1 MGQIHIVEIV
11 ELIIYLIICIAI
23 GFAYSKKGQSSEE
36 EYWVAGRFLNKTWG
50 AFAVY
55 AVVGSAST
63 IMGSAGIAYKAGVPT
78 GAAIALGFSLQFP
91 LIAYL
96 TAGPLLE
103 KNICTLGDFFNDMI
117 GGRHVRWAYSIL
129 TLVFM
134 AAYVVPNLKAGGII
148 GQYLMGDL
156 YSYSTMAVVVGVVI
170 LIYSSLGGMW
180 AVTVT
185 DIIQG
190 VIMVVGVVLLGCAIL
205 FGVGEFGGFGGFA
218 EAAVSAKPVIAD
230 LGYPPLTVIGLAF
243 IWGLWGLVAPM
254 TVMRVLTMSNGKS
267 ARRSLILGSVFAAG
281 TVLVACLIAMSAATI
296 NPELENADM
305 AFIVTMEKYFP
316 PVIGGFFI
324 ASLFAAIMSSVDSF
338 LLSCGATVARDIYKG
353 LINPN
358 ASEKTVIKIGSI
370 SLWIVGIITII
381 ISTSSLPLISILTG
395 WAAGALISAF
405 CAPIVIGLYWKG
417 ISRNGVF
424 WSIVVGAGGYIFLNL
439 SKLCPSLSEILF
451 MVPIS
456 GIVCYAVS
464 KASPDKKVAGSVN

>member
-1 MGQIHIVEIV
+1 MGQIHVLEII
-11 ELIIYLIICIAI
+11 EIILYLIVCIVI
-23 GFAYSKKGQSSEE
+23 GVAYSKKGKSSEE

-63 IMGSAGIAYKAGVPT
+63 IMGSAGLAYKAGFPT
-78 GAAIALGFSLQFP
+78 AAAVALGFSLQFP

-117 GGRHVRWAYSIL
+117 GGKHVRWIYSIL

-148 GQYLMGDL
+148 GQYLMGDM
-156 YSYSTMAVVVGVVI
+156 YNYSTMAVVVGVVI
-170 LIYSSLGGMW
+170 LLYASLGGMW
-180 AVTVT
+180 AVTIT

-190 VIMVVGVVLLGCAIL
+190 VVMMAGVVLLGLTIL
-205 FGVGEFGGFGGFA
+205 FNLGDFGGFNGLV
-218 EAAVSAKPVIAD
+218 ETAVSTKPVIAG
-230 LGYPPLTVIGLAF
+230 LGFAPLSVIGLAF
-243 IWGLWGLVAPM
+243 IWALWGLVAPM

-267 ARRSLILGSVFAAG
+267 ARRSLILGSVFAAA
-281 TVLVACLIAMSAATI
+281 TVVIAGFIAMTAVTI
-296 NPELENADM
+296 DPQLENADM
-305 AFIVTMEKYFP
+305 AFIITMEKYFP
-316 PVIGGFFI
+316 SVICGFLI

-353 LINPN
+353 LINPD
-358 ASEKTVIKIGSI
+358 ASEKTVIRIGSV
-370 SLWIVGIITII
+370 SLWIIGIITII
-381 ISTSSLPLISILTG
+381 ISTLSLPLISLLTG

-405 CAPIVIGLYWKG
+405 CAPIVIGLYWDG

-424 WSIVVGAGGYIFLNL
+424 WSILVGAAGYVFLNL
-439 SKLCPSLSEILF
+439 SKMCPSLAEIIF

-456 GIVCYAVS
+456 GIVCYVVS
-464 KASPDKKVAGSVN
+464 KISPTKEVETD

>member
-1 MGQIHIVEIV
+1 MNQIHTIEIIEIIV
-11 ELIIYLIICIAI
+11 YLIICIAI
-23 GFAYSKKGQSSEE
+23 GILYSKKGKSSEE

-63 IMGSAGIAYKAGVPT
+63 IMGSAGIAYKAGFPAA
-78 GAAIALGFSLQFP
+78 AAIALGFSLQFP

-103 KNICTLGDFFNDMI
+103 KNICTLGDFFNNMI
-117 GGRHVRWAYSIL
+117 GGKHVRWAYSIL

-134 AAYVVPNLKAGGII
+134 AAYVIPNLKAGGII
-148 GQYLMGDL
+148 GQYLMGDT
-156 YSYSTMAVVVGVVI
+156 YNYSTMAVVVGVVI
-170 LIYSSLGGMW
+170 LIYASLGGMW
-180 AVTVT
+180 AVTIT

-190 VIMVVGVVLLGCAIL
+190 VIMMAGVGL
-205 FGVGEFGGFGGFA
+205 FGLVILLNVGDFGGFNGFV
-218 EAAVSAKPVIAD
+218 EAAISAKPIIGG
-230 LGYPPLTVIGLAF
+230 LGYPVLSIIGLAF
-243 IWGLWGLVAPM
+243 IWALWGLVAPM
-254 TVMRVLTMSNGKS
+254 TVMRVLTMANGKS
-267 ARRSLILGSVFAAG
+267 ARRSLMLGSVFAAV
-281 TVLVACLIAMSAATI
+281 TVAIAGLIAMSAATI
-296 NPELENADM
+296 NPGLENADM
-305 AFIVTMEKYFP
+305 AFIIAMEKYFP
-316 PVIGGFFI
+316 KVICGFMI

-358 ASEKTVIKIGSI
+358 ASEKTVIRIGSI
-370 SLWIVGIITII
+370 SLWIVGIITIV
-381 ISTSSLPLISILTG
+381 ISTMSLPLISILTG

-424 WSIVVGAGGYIFLNL
+424 WSIVVGAAGYIFLNL
-439 SKLCPSLSEILF
+439 SKLCPALAEILF

-456 GIVCYAVS
+456 GIVCYLVS
-464 KASPDKKVAGSVN
+464 KASPNKKAA

>member
-1 MGQIHIVEIV
+1 MGQIHVVELV
-11 ELIIYLIICIAI
+11 ELIIYLLICIGVGI
-23 GFAYSKKGQSSEE
+23 IYSKKGRSSEQ

-63 IMGSAGIAYKAGVPT
+63 IMGSAGLAYNAGVP
-78 GAAIALGFSLQFP
+78 AVVAIALGFSLQFP

-117 GGRHVRWAYSIL
+117 GGKHVRWVYSIL
-129 TLVFM
+129 SLIFM

-148 GQYLMGDL
+148 GQYLMGNL
-156 YSYSTMAVVVGVVI
+156 YNYSTMAVTVGVVI

-180 AVTVT
+180 AVTIT

-190 VIMVVGVVLLGCAIL
+190 VIMVMGVSLLGLAIL
-205 FGVGEFGGFGGFA
+205 FNVGEFGGFNGFVEAAISARPVISGLGFA
-218 EAAVSAKPVIAD
+218 
-230 LGYPPLTVIGLAF
+230 PLSILGLAF
-243 IWGLWGLVAPM
+243 IWALWGLVAPM
-254 TVMRVLTMSNGKS
+254 TVMRVLTMANGKS
-267 ARRSLILGSVFAAG
+267 ARRSLILGSVFAG
-281 TVLVACLIAMSAATI
+281 VTVLVAALIAMSASTI
-296 NPELENADM
+296 NPGLENADM
-305 AFIVTMEKYFP
+305 AFIITMEKYFP
-316 PVIGGFFI
+316 SIIGGFLI

-353 LINPN
+353 LINPK
-358 ASEKTVIKIGSI
+358 ASEKTVIMIGSI

-381 ISTSSLPLISILTG
+381 ISTMSLPLISLLTG

-417 ISRNGVF
+417 ISKNGVF
-424 WSIVVGAGGYIFLNL
+424 WSMVIGAGGYIFLNL
-439 SKLCPSLSEILF
+439 SKLCPPLSEIIF

-456 GIVCYAVS
+456 GIVCFVVS
-464 KASPDKKVAGSVN
+464 KISLDKKVI

>member
-1 MGQIHIVEIV
+1 MGQIRLVETI
-11 ELIIYLIICIAI
+11 EIIIYLIICIAI
-23 GFAYSKKGQSSEE
+23 GVAYSKKGKSSEE

-63 IMGSAGIAYKAGVPT
+63 IMGSAGIAYNAGVP
-78 GAAIALGFSLQFP
+78 AAVAIALGFSLQFP

-117 GGRHVRWAYSIL
+117 GGKHVRWIYSIL
-129 TLVFM
+129 SLVFM

-148 GQYLMGDL
+148 GQYLMGDA
-156 YSYSTMAVVVGVVI
+156 YSYSTMAFIVGIVI
-170 LIYSSLGGMW
+170 LVYASLGGMW
-180 AVTVT
+180 AVTIT

-190 VIMVVGVVLLGCAIL
+190 VVMVIGVVLLGLAVL
-205 FGVGEFGGFGGFA
+205 FGVGEFGGFGAFVETAVAARPVIGQLGFA
-218 EAAVSAKPVIAD
+218 
-230 LGYPPLTVIGLAF
+230 PLSIIGLAF

-254 TVMRVLTMSNGKS
+254 TVMRVLTMANGKS
-267 ARRSLILGSVFAAG
+267 ARRSLILGSFLAAG
-281 TVLVACLIAMSAATI
+281 TVVVAALIAMSAATI
-296 NPELENADM
+296 NPQLENADM
-305 AFIVTMEKYFP
+305 AFIITMEKYFP
-316 PVIGGFFI
+316 PVIAGFLI

-358 ASEKTVIKIGSI
+358 ASEKTIIRIGSI
-370 SLWIVGIITII
+370 TLWIVGIITILV
-381 ISTSSLPLISILTG
+381 STLSLPLISLLAG

-424 WSIVVGAGGYIFLNL
+424 WSIFVGAGGYMVLNL
-439 SKLCPSLSEILF
+439 SHWVPSMSEILF

-456 GIVCYAVS
+456 AIVCYAVS
-464 KASPDKKVAGSVN
+464 KASPNKKSA